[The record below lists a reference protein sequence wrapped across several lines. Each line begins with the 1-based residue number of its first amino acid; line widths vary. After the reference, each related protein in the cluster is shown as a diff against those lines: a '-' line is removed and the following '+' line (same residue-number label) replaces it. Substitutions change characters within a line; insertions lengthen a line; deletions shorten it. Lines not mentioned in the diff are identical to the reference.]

1 MIFWFQFRVRQIIR
15 LLHTAGWGI
24 LAVLVL
30 ITFPFWSRGIV
41 FMVNADAITL
51 GVLSFGGIGLVHLLR
66 TDALFLQKGKQPV
79 WHYTLTDYTGISAFL
94 ALIPLVQLHLSAAVA
109 AFSGLVW
116 VILPPAFI
124 KMQQTERNKL
134 PLHWLPPQAMEW
146 RLILRTQWPMY
157 VFSALLIAC
166 SPIHIGFYAVGVT
179 LPLASLPAAF
189 EYLEPFA
196 LLPVSK
202 QDTIR
207 RWRANARWL
216 YLWLIPTGLYF
227 LLFQASWWPL
237 VVYTILNYEAI
248 LALFTAYKYNA
259 WAPGRQRIYGGA
271 IGSVGT
277 MSAIVPGGLIAA
289 LALAGWYWWK
299 LKE

>member
-15 LLHTAGWGI
+15 LLRTAGWGI
-24 LAVLVL
+24 LAVLLL

-41 FMVNADAITL
+41 FIVNADAITL

-66 TDALFLQKGKQPV
+66 TDALFLQKGKHPV
-79 WHYTLTDYTGISAFL
+79 WQYTLTDYTGISALL

-116 VILPPAFI
+116 VVLPPAFI

-146 RLILRTQWPMY
+146 RLVLRTQWPMY

-166 SPIHIGFYAVGVT
+166 SPVHIGFYAVGVT

-237 VVYTILNYEAI
+237 VVYTVLNYEAI